1 MKTKLL
7 AVMMMWLATIGSI
20 SGVAT
25 ATTNPTTKRPTTSS
39 TDAWAK
45 NSGLTTDTQVSE
57 IKWVWTAQR
66 EGSSLLDVIKN
77 AVNWVLWMLSLITLC
92 IVLWWWFQMV
102 TAAGDDGKY
111 KKWFT
116 ILKQAWIWLIIIL
129 LAWIIVSVVFWLVGS
144 VWWATASEKTTTPA
158 N

>member
-25 ATTNPTTKRPTTSS
+25 ANARPTTNSA
-39 TDAWAK
+39 DAWAK
-45 NSGLTTDTQVSE
+45 NSGLTSDSQVSE

-77 AVNWVLWMLSLITLC
+77 AINWILWMLSLITLC

-111 KKWFT
+111 KWFT

>member
-7 AVMMMWLATIGSI
+7 AVMMMWLATIGSTVGI
-20 SGVAT
+20 AT
-25 ATTNPTTKRPTTSS
+25 AS
-39 TDAWAK
+39 TDIDWSAK
-45 NSGLTTDTQVSE
+45 EWLQWNTGVKWIQ
-57 IKWVWTAQR
+57 WVWEENR
-66 EGSSLLDVIKN
+66 RGSALLDVIKN

-129 LAWIIVSVVFWLVGS
+129 LAWIIVSVVFWLVNS
-144 VWWATASEKTTTPA
+144 VWWASEAGDGTTK
-158 N
+158 

>member
-7 AVMMMWLATIGSI
+7 AFMMMWLATIGSTVGI
-20 SGVAT
+20 AT
-25 ATTNPTTKRPTTSS
+25 AS
-39 TDAWAK
+39 TDIDWSAK
-45 NSGLTTDTQVSE
+45 EWLKWNTGVKWIQ
-57 IKWVWTAQR
+57 WVWEENR
-66 EGSSLLDVIKN
+66 KGSALLDVIKN

-158 N
+158 T